1 MVTCRTIGY
10 MARYSEPISVRF
22 RPEDRETI
30 RAMAEEDGTDQ
41 GTIIRRL
48 VVHALRARGMAAGG
62 RPGVQVQRGAD
73 PSANY

>member
-1 MVTCRTIGY
+1 
-10 MARYSEPISVRF
+10 
-22 RPEDRETI
+22 
-30 RAMAEEDGTDQ
+30 MAEEDGVDQ
-41 GTIIRRL
+41 GTVIRRL